1 VSRRSEQ
8 GAATVLVVALAGLL
22 LVVGLAVLG
31 VGAVVV
37 AHRGAQSAADLAALA
52 GAQAAVGGDDGCAAA
67 GSVAAA
73 NQADLT
79 ACERLGSDVLVQV
92 SRTVRPGF
100 GLSLELTARA
110 RAGPG

>member
-1 VSRRSEQ
+1 
-8 GAATVLVVALAGLL
+8 VLVVALAGLL

-52 GAQAAVGGDDGCAAA
+52 GAQAEVGGDGACVAA
-67 GSVAAA
+67 GAVAEA
-73 NQADLT
+73 NQAELT
-79 ACERLGSDVLVQV
+79 GCQLLGSDVLVQV

-100 GLSLELTARA
+100 GLTFELTARA